1 MLQNEYF
8 RILKTNRNLIVNDFG
23 KPYIAIVFAS

>member
-1 MLQNEYF
+1 MLENKYF
-8 RILKTNRNLIVNDFG
+8 RILKTNKNLIVND